1 MVRLQAR
8 EDPIPQRDKESEVW
22 DVQDW
27 NGERWD
33 ELWTWKYGD
42 DEGVAERECKG
53 GEICGDEGRGW
64 GDGGDN
70 EEQDDKMVDKF
81 AWNASQ
87 QG

>member
-1 MVRLQAR
+1 M
-8 EDPIPQRDKESEVW
+8 
-22 DVQDW
+22 
-27 NGERWD
+27 
-33 ELWTWKYGD
+33 

-53 GEICGDEGRGW
+53 GGICGDEGRGW
-64 GDGGDN
+64 GVGGDD